1 MIRINDIVSERY
13 KIVATIGKGGM
24 SNVYEARDFILK
36 RNVAI
41 KFLKPEALK
50 KVDNI
55 IRFQNEARFSSA
67 INHPNIVKIYDY
79 GGYDNTLFIVNEFVK
94 GQTLRDSLDFKGA
107 YTINEACSIM
117 LQLCDSLIYIHSKK
131 IIHRDIKSSNV
142 YILPD
147 GSVKIGDFGISIL
160 LDSNL
165 NINENKKIAG
175 TAQYL
180 APELVTGKAGGSYQ
194 SDIYALGILFF
205 ELITGNVP
213 FDGDNPNDIAIKHV
227 KEVMPSPLKI
237 IPSLPKEAEKI
248 FFKAV
253 DKDLRVRYKT
263 VKLMRDDIL
272 NLYKNKK
279 AMKQGR
285 SLLARIFGLSSN

>member
-67 INHPNIVKIYDY
+67 FNHPNIVKIYDY
-79 GGYDNTLFIVNEFVK
+79 GEYDNTLFIVNEFVK

-237 IPSLPKEAEKI
+237 MPSLPKEAEKI

>member
-67 INHPNIVKIYDY
+67 LNHPNIVKIYDY
-79 GGYDNTLFIVNEFVK
+79 GEYDKTLFIVNEFVK

-263 VKLMRDDIL
+263 VKQMRDDIL

>member
-67 INHPNIVKIYDY
+67 LNHPNIVKIYDY
-79 GGYDNTLFIVNEFVK
+79 GEYDNTLFIVNEFVK

>member
-67 INHPNIVKIYDY
+67 LNHPNIVKIYDY
-79 GGYDNTLFIVNEFVK
+79 GEYDNTLFIVNEFVK

-227 KEVMPSPLKI
+227 KEVMSSPLKI

-263 VKLMRDDIL
+263 VKLMRDDVL

>member
-41 KFLKPEALK
+41 KFLKPEAVK

-67 INHPNIVKIYDY
+67 LNHPNIVKIYDY
-79 GGYDNTLFIVNEFVK
+79 GEYDNTLFIVNEFVK

>member
-67 INHPNIVKIYDY
+67 LNHPNIVKIYDY
-79 GGYDNTLFIVNEFVK
+79 GEYDNTLFIVNEFVK

-263 VKLMRDDIL
+263 VKQMRDDIL

>member
-1 MIRINDIVSERY
+1 MIRINDIVSGRY

-67 INHPNIVKIYDY
+67 LNHPNIVKIYDY
-79 GGYDNTLFIVNEFVK
+79 GEYDNTLFIVNEFVK

-263 VKLMRDDIL
+263 VKHMRDDIL

>member
-67 INHPNIVKIYDY
+67 LNHPNIVKIYDY
-79 GGYDNTLFIVNEFVK
+79 GEYDNTLFIVNEFVK

-131 IIHRDIKSSNV
+131 IIHRDIKSFNV

-263 VKLMRDDIL
+263 VKQMRDDIL

>member
-67 INHPNIVKIYDY
+67 LNHPNIVKIYDY
-79 GGYDNTLFIVNEFVK
+79 GEYDNTLFIVNEFVK

-237 IPSLPKEAEKI
+237 IPSLSKEAEKI

-263 VKLMRDDIL
+263 VKQMRDDIL

>member
-24 SNVYEARDFILK
+24 SNVYEAKDFILK

-67 INHPNIVKIYDY
+67 LNHPNIVKIYDY
-79 GGYDNTLFIVNEFVK
+79 GEYDNTLFIVNEFVK

-227 KEVMPSPLKI
+227 KETMPSPLKM

-253 DKDLRVRYKT
+253 DKDLRIRYKT
-263 VKLMRDDIL
+263 VKHMRDDIL

>member
-67 INHPNIVKIYDY
+67 LNHPNIVKIYDY
-79 GGYDNTLFIVNEFVK
+79 GEYDNTLFIVNEFVK

-263 VKLMRDDIL
+263 VKHMRDDIL

>member
-67 INHPNIVKIYDY
+67 LNHPNIVKIYDY
-79 GGYDNTLFIVNEFVK
+79 GEYDNTLFIVNEFVK

-180 APELVTGKAGGSYQ
+180 APELITGKAGGSYQ

-263 VKLMRDDIL
+263 VKQMRDDIL

>member
-67 INHPNIVKIYDY
+67 LNHSNIVKIYDY
-79 GGYDNTLFIVNEFVK
+79 GEYDNTLFIVNEFVK

>member
-67 INHPNIVKIYDY
+67 LNHPNIVKIYDY
-79 GGYDNTLFIVNEFVK
+79 GEYDNTLFIVNEFVK

-213 FDGDNPNDIAIKHV
+213 FDGDNPNDIVIKHV

-263 VKLMRDDIL
+263 VKLMRDDVL

>member
-67 INHPNIVKIYDY
+67 LNHPNIVKIYDY
-79 GGYDNTLFIVNEFVK
+79 GEYGNTLFIVNEFVK

>member
-67 INHPNIVKIYDY
+67 LNHPNIVKIYDY
-79 GGYDNTLFIVNEFVK
+79 GEYDNTLFIVNEFVK

-117 LQLCDSLIYIHSKK
+117 LQLSDSLIYIHSKK

>member
-67 INHPNIVKIYDY
+67 LNHPNIVKIYDY
-79 GGYDNTLFIVNEFVK
+79 GEYDNTLFIVNEFVK

-213 FDGDNPNDIAIKHV
+213 LDGDNPNDIAIKHV

-263 VKLMRDDIL
+263 VKQMRDDIL